1 LLIFFTKSHQKK
13 SPALPGF
20 LLPKIWLPYRL
31 QFQGGSVIIK
41 TSRESERLLSIA
53 SLGPVVKA

>member
-20 LLPKIWLPYRL
+20 LLPEIWLPCRL
-31 QFQGGSVIIK
+31 QFLGGSAIIK
-41 TSRESERLLSIA
+41 ASRGCERLLSIA